1 MSPMPAESA
10 IYFQHQNS
18 ADSMINVRPPWFR
31 LIRLFYNFGF
41 FYLPPGGHI
50 SIFLVGEFFV
60 CTPRTNKIYLTFR
73 IISLSLPLSFS
84 SLSIC
89 LSVSDY
95 FCVRHIY
102 LSLSICVSHARVCQ
116 SFSLTLSHSPQFLS
130 VCTRPRDSASVS
142 VYFCFSASAYLTVS
156 SLSLPPSLSFLSS
169 LVVSG
174 GQKNVLL
181 TRLERR
187 AARIVIPSQR
197 PFKFGGKLGCLQA
210 KKQLRQFGAA
220 RHFVLFTPRRQLVR
234 QSRHLAVT
242 AEAPISG
249 RFTLSC
255 SSFHAG
261 GTATPLLVTCH
272 ATTKA
277 GRKSW
282 RVGLFIPPP
291 RDLTY
296 LLLVCYAPWWWNLPV
311 ANYTL

>member
-1 MSPMPAESA
+1 MPAESA

-18 ADSMINVRPPWFR
+18 ADSMINVRQPWFR

-102 LSLSICVSHARVCQ
+102 LSLSICVSHVCVGQ
-116 SFSLTLSHSPQFLS
+116 SFSLTLSQSPQFLS
-130 VCTRPRDSASVS
+130 VCTRLRDSASVS
-142 VYFCFSASAYLTVS
+142 VYFCFSASAYLMVS
-156 SLSLPPSLSFLSS
+156 SLSPPLSFLSS
-169 LVVSG
+169 LVVCG
-174 GQKNVLL
+174 GQKNCALNT
-181 TRLERR
+181 TRTPGRTDR
-187 AARIVIPSQR
+187 KPSRR

-249 RFTLSC
+249 RFTLPS